1 MLSRVAHMYVGRF
14 FKSLRLKQ
22 VALAPILQYSVSF
35 YCSSQMEVYD
45 HILVYIDKQYATV
58 IIILKYRFNVT
69 KMLQDKTC
77 LVTTLSN
84 SISLGP

>member
-45 HILVYIDKQYATV
+45 HILVYIDK
-58 IIILKYRFNVT
+58 
-69 KMLQDKTC
+69 
-77 LVTTLSN
+77 
-84 SISLGP
+84 